1 MSASTNGILKHHI
14 ERLPAITGA
23 ALATGRRRAQDTAVK
38 MSQKGAMRAAA
49 DRCNAAFGRLVEL
62 AYQTDDCG
70 LCNVDQHT
78 GVFNRKISMPWSTRN
93 YGRYALMRTEADVL
107 AIHAKRL
114 HDVGNDG
121 GIPPL
126 FTYDAP
132 TKRWG
137 VNLWDYPTVGDAHLY
152 AKQVE
157 LSARDYQTIS
167 GMVRNRR
174 AKP

>member
-1 MSASTNGILKHHI
+1 MSTSNGILKHHV
-14 ERLPAITGA
+14 ERLPSITGA
-23 ALATGRRRAQDTAVK
+23 ALASGRRRAQDTAVK
-38 MSQKGAMRAAA
+38 MSQKGAMKAAA

-78 GVFNRKISMPWSTRN
+78 GVFNRKFSMPWSTRN
-93 YGRYALMRTEADVL
+93 YMRFALMRTEADVL
-107 AIHAKRL
+107 AVHVKAL
-114 HDVGNDG
+114 HDLAV
-121 GIPPL
+121 PPL

-137 VNLWDYPTVGDAHLY
+137 VNLWDYPTVGDAQRY

-174 AKP
+174 GG